1 MISFIRPP
9 PRLAGGTLFSQV
21 STALVYGVTAVSI
34 AAIGVLGLLERPGK
48 LPPSHGWIGIHG
60 LFGVALSLGVIV
72 LFAWYASHHAFTSA
86 RSIADFAR
94 RLSRRVYLL
103 LYALAGIKETA
114 FLIATPHLSL
124 ADAMKVLQYYVICGV
139 FALLTIRL
147 LAALCHFY
155 VIPRNPT
162 PLRRL

>member
-1 MISFIRPP
+1 MISLIRPP
-9 PRLAGGTLFSQV
+9 LQLAGGTPFSRV
-21 STALVYGVTAVSI
+21 STALLYGVIGVSI

-48 LPPSHGWIGIHG
+48 LPPSRGWIDIHA

-103 LYALAGIKETA
+103 LYALAGIKETT

-124 ADAMKVLQYYVICGV
+124 ADAMKVLQPYVICGV

-155 VIPRNPT
+155 VIRRNPE
-162 PLRRL
+162 PFHRL